1 MDRRQS
7 GGVRR
12 DIESSRLPGLAG
24 DRLLEVRGDRRA
36 GDGGACNPTITGIEA
51 EASGLLRLRFASH
64 DPFMSCIMVSF
75 RIARIVAVP
84 RRVLPATVVFM
95 NGFAFE
101 VPDLPFD

>member
-1 MDRRQS
+1 
-7 GGVRR
+7 VV
-12 DIESSRLPGLAG
+12 IAE
-24 DRLLEVRGDRRA
+24 A

-101 VPDLPFD
+101 VPDVPFD